1 MSSDFACMPLV
12 LRTDHSCVIEYTI
25 CSQPRPCGTLGREEI
40 VRVCGGGDG
49 RVTGGTVPGSKTRR
63 QYEIEKH

>member
-25 CSQPRPCGTLGREEI
+25 CSQPRPCGTLGREEN
-40 VRVCGGGDG
+40 VRCVWGGEMG
-49 RVTGGTVPGSKTRR
+49 
-63 QYEIEKH
+63 E